1 MKPYFGLYGKAAVI
15 AARACRKKK
24 SCCPESEWKKAV
36 AKLSSSK
43 STQEKSCPRDAF
55 LGLCSAGSVVG
66 IPAGNYLKRGIINAG
81 YALTALRL
89 LRAKPLLGNSISIKA
104 LWLKVIHP
112 AAILHNQQM
121 NVVLALWHAKLLK

>member
-1 MKPYFGLYGKAAVI
+1 MKPYLGLYGKAALI

-24 SCCPESEWKKAV
+24 NCCPESEWEKAV

-43 STQEKSCPRDAF
+43 STRQKACPRDAF

-66 IPAGNYLKRGIINAG
+66 IPAGNYLKRGIVNAG
-81 YALTALRL
+81 YARTALRL
-89 LRAKPLLGNSISIKA
+89 LRAKPLFVNGIKA
-104 LWLKVIHP
+104 LWLEVIHP
-112 AAILHNQQM
+112 ATIRHNQQM